1 MIKLRLQRL
10 DRRYSGSNRFS
21 HRVEFSGGWKS
32 KAINFVHARNWCW
45 GTFGPSSELDR
56 LFTFDGESPIWA
68 WESDGHKTAI
78 YLRDVSLTQF
88 LLVKEQYEVD
98 YD

>member
-10 DRRYSGSNRFS
+10 DRRYTGSNRFS

-32 KAINFVHARNWCW
+32 KATNFVRARNWCW
-45 GTFGPSSELDR
+45 TVFGPSAELNR
-56 LFTFDGESPIWA
+56 LAAFGEETPIWA
-68 WESDGHKTAI
+68 WESEHKTAI
-78 YLRDVSLTQF
+78 YLRDGSLTQF